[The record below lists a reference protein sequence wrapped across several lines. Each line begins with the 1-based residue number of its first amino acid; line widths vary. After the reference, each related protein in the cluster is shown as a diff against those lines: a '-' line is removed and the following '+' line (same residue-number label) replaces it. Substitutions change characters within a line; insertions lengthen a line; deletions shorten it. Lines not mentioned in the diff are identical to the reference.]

1 MRRFISLIVVAGLCQ
16 SGLLATAPVFGQK
29 GVQSAAVGMAR
40 AGLPPTV
47 ETVVVEDFVNYHN
60 HDLPMPAKGDM
71 VRLDLR
77 WGDAGGDE
85 AVVQVGL
92 ATPRIVKAKKMP
104 PLNLA
109 LVIDHSG
116 SMSGDRIENVKKA
129 LLAFVGK
136 LRDTD
141 VVSIV
146 GYNQEASVLLAP
158 TERTNVDQIH
168 QVIETIS
175 AGGSTNMHAG
185 LVLGYQQALEHF
197 DSEKTNRVILLT
209 DGIANT
215 GVTDPEQFVADSLKF
230 NEQGVDLATIGL
242 GDDLNH
248 RLLSQ
253 LANSGRG
260 LFHFV
265 GDSKDIQKTFID
277 ELDSLLAP
285 AARRVQ
291 VEIAYDKPLKLA
303 HFYGYQP
310 RIDGRRIVV
319 DLDDLNHGAT
329 QVLLARFKAPR
340 RAGAS
345 VTAKLTYL
353 DALSGEKVTQEKT
366 TTIKRR
372 KNNDKP
378 LLADAELKKCL
389 TIAEVATGIKE
400 MARAL
405 QQRKTDEAITAI
417 SEPLELAKKRYGSQD
432 DPDVK
437 RVVGIAKK
445 YRDSVS
451 DYHRKSRKKG

>member
-1 MRRFISLIVVAGLCQ
+1 
-16 SGLLATAPVFGQK
+16 
-29 GVQSAAVGMAR
+29 
-40 AGLPPTV
+40 
-47 ETVVVEDFVNYHN
+47 
-60 HDLPMPAKGDM
+60 
-71 VRLDLR
+71 
-77 WGDAGGDE
+77 
-85 AVVQVGL
+85 
-92 ATPRIVKAKKMP
+92 
-104 PLNLA
+104 
-109 LVIDHSG
+109 
-116 SMSGDRIENVKKA
+116 MSGDRIENVKRA

-197 DSEKTNRVILLT
+197 DSQKTNRVILLT

-353 DALSGEKVTQEKT
+353 DALSGEKVTQERT
-366 TTIKRR
+366 TTINRR

>member
-1 MRRFISLIVVAGLCQ
+1 MRRFIGLIVVAGLCQ
-16 SGLLATAPVFGQK
+16 FGPLVTAPVFGQR
-29 GVQSAAVGMAR
+29 GVQSAAMGMAR

-47 ETVVVEDFVNYHN
+47 ESVVVEDFVNYHS
-60 HDLPMPAKGDM
+60 HDLPLPAKGDM

-116 SMSGDRIENVKKA
+116 SMSGNRIENVKKA
-129 LLAFVGK
+129 LLAFVDK

-146 GYNQEASVLLAP
+146 GYNQEAAVLLAP
-158 TERTNVDQIH
+158 TKRTNVDQIH

-185 LVLGYQQALEHF
+185 LVLGYRQVLKHF
-197 DSEKTNRVILLT
+197 DSKRTNRVILLT
-209 DGIANT
+209 DGIANR
-215 GVTDPEQFVADSLKF
+215 GVTDPEQFVSDSLKF

-242 GDDLNH
+242 GYNLNH
-248 RLLSQ
+248 QLLSQ
-253 LANSGRG
+253 LADSGRG

-291 VEIAYDKPLKLA
+291 VEIAYDKPLKLS

-310 RIDGRRIVV
+310 RINGRRIIV

-340 RAGAS
+340 RTDAS

-366 TTIKRR
+366 TTIKPG
-372 KNNDKP
+372 NSNDNP

-405 QQRKTDEAITAI
+405 QQHKTDKAVTAI
-417 SEPLELAKKRYGSQD
+417 SEPLTLAKKRYASQV

-445 YRDSVS
+445 YRDSVVEYRS
-451 DYHRKSRKKG
+451 KSRKKD